1 MLITES
7 LFIISPFIAILMLF
21 FYKTDF
27 IIVYGKL
34 FHMEKILKIDEYEK
48 TKKMDL
54 ELKYHVFLAT
64 RYKNFFVKLI
74 TCQICL
80 STWLSILFTL
90 IFSLTCFNLMFLYLI
105 PFNIVLGNLIY
116 NLIHK
121 SL

>member
-7 LFIISPFIAILMLF
+7 LFIISPLIAILMLF